1 MRQEVLGDYKEV
13 WVGSE
18 EMDEVQSFDDSDLPS
33 AMLEVILNSF
43 WHFLQRNPIDDCWII
58 HRVPYAP

>member
-1 MRQEVLGDYKEV
+1 MRQEVLGDDKEV
-13 WVGSE
+13 RVGSE
-18 EMDEVQSFDDSDLPS
+18 EVDEVQSFDDSDLPS
-33 AMLEVILNSF
+33 AVLEVILNSF